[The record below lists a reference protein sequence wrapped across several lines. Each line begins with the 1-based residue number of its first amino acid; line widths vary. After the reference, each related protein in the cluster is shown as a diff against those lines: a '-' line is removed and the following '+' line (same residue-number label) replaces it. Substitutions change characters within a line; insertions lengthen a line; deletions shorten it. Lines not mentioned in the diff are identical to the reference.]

1 VYGPIGNAA
10 EGCSGSGS
18 TEAQE
23 PTIAARRRPP
33 QFAVHTNGAVIG
45 PAEVIMLIVP
55 AATPS
60 RWKQGPRSGLDKGPS
75 CLLNRA
81 RDQRLLTELAIN
93 AWPLLQAM
101 C

>member
-1 VYGPIGNAA
+1 MLWLGFDGGAGADY
-10 EGCSGSGS
+10 
-18 TEAQE
+18 
-23 PTIAARRRPP
+23 RRSPGVLH

-45 PAEVIMLIVP
+45 PAEVIMLMVP